1 MPHLCREIEE
11 GVVTFTLDVPD
22 KKNALTA
29 ELRAELLEGIRHDE
43 ADAAVRAIVLA
54 GAGGTF
60 CSGGDIALMG
70 EGDEADRRR
79 RLAILHEVVRLLVA
93 GRKPVVAAVAGAAYG
108 GGFSLAMAADY
119 VVADTTAR
127 FCASFGQVGLMG
139 DMGLLWTLPQ
149 RIGHARTR
157 QLVMDGR
164 VLVAGDALHLGIVDR
179 LVLPG
184 ELQHAA
190 RETAIQASS
199 MAPLPIA
206 ATKAIMADG
215 LNAALATEMEAQ
227 MRLFA
232 SRDHVEA
239 RAAFLDRRQ
248 PTYTGR

>member
-1 MPHLCREIEE
+1 MPHLRREIEE

-93 GRKPVVAAVAGAAYG
+93 GSKPVVAAVSGAAYG

-127 FCASFGQVGLMG
+127 FCASFGQVGL
-139 DMGLLWTLPQ
+139 
-149 RIGHARTR
+149 
-157 QLVMDGR
+157 
-164 VLVAGDALHLGIVDR
+164 
-179 LVLPG
+179 
-184 ELQHAA
+184 
-190 RETAIQASS
+190 
-199 MAPLPIA
+199 
-206 ATKAIMADG
+206 
-215 LNAALATEMEAQ
+215 
-227 MRLFA
+227 
-232 SRDHVEA
+232 
-239 RAAFLDRRQ
+239 
-248 PTYTGR
+248 